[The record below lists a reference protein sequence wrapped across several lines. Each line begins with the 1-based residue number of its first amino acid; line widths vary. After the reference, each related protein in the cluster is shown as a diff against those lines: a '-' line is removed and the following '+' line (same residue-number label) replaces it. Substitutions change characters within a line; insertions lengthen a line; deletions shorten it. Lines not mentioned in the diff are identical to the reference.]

1 MRRASK
7 IDANQKRIVS
17 ALRRTGARVLSL
29 AAVGQ
34 GCPDLLVYRESVDSL
49 YMLEIKDG
57 DKPPSA
63 GRNRISPHQRQFH
76 RDWPVMVVCSV
87 DEALKAI
94 GVLK

>member
-29 AAVGQ
+29 ASVGL
-34 GCPDLLVYRESVDSL
+34 GCPDLLVYRESTDQL
-49 YMLEIKDG
+49 YMLELKDG
-57 DKPPSA
+57 DKAPSA
-63 GRNRISPHQRQFH
+63 GKNRLSSHQRQFH
-76 RDWPVMVVCSV
+76 RDWPVTIVCNV